1 MWYLTEINDNTSVK
15 FRTLEELLYS
25 CASETLI
32 VKHINKNF
40 EDRCDDAPYF
50 INIPYYGNTTIGDVT
65 VAVMKNKGHYSML
78 VGEIVSELKEQVL
91 DVFEFTS
98 LGNKQVAIIDETYM
112 ITRDAAGDE
121 EVEEIEEV
129 FCPSN

>member
-50 INIPYYGNTTIGDVT
+50 INIPYYGNTTIGDAT

-98 LGNKQVAIIDETYM
+98 LGDKQVAIIDETYM
-112 ITRDAAGDE
+112 ITKDAAGDE
-121 EVEEIEEV
+121 EVENV
-129 FCPSN
+129 